1 VTVSLKED
9 ALVLVTEDDGGLQLG
24 GTSPL
29 GLYYHDTQ
37 FLSGFALRV
46 NGDRPLLLSVND
58 EQAYVAAFQL
68 MHATGITLG
77 TARHAQESL
86 SIRRTR
92 FLADGL
98 RERIGILNASPSEV
112 ELGIELEFEATFR
125 DMFAIRGYRDVTQDP
140 ATAEVKW
147 DGERL
152 VLGRTGKDGVHRTTT
167 ISVHP
172 TPDAVEGTCLRY
184 QRTLPR
190 QGVFSIELSAVPAE
204 DGVGEGP
211 APKGFD
217 DALDALNARYRRF
230 LRGCTRFSTSS
241 ETLDEGLIH
250 RSALDLRALLD
261 FEETGP
267 FPTAG
272 IPWYAAPFGRDALIC
287 AYQTLPWYP
296 DIARG
301 ALRLLARHQGTKV
314 DEFTE
319 EEPGKIFHEL
329 RRGELAR
336 LRVIPHSPFY
346 GSVDATPLFAAIFAE
361 TVKWTADR
369 ELWQELL
376 PAAERALE
384 WCGSKYGD
392 PDKDGYVQH
401 GVRTSEMRN
410 QGWKDSAMS
419 LSYPDGSW
427 VDLPAALVEVQAY
440 VHMAKSGLADLYEL
454 DGDRSRADR
463 LRGEA
468 RELAEQFDRDFWMPE
483 EHCYAQALDAH
494 RKQVAAVTSN
504 AGHAL
509 WAGIARPDR
518 AREVAERLMRP
529 DMFTGWGIRTLSSEY
544 PTYNPMSYHN
554 GSVWPHDNAM
564 IAEGFARY
572 GLKEEAAAVIEGLFE
587 AGKRFPDARLPEL
600 FCGFQRDL
608 RFSSRPADYLVA
620 CIPQAWSAGVVF
632 LCLRTLLGLRPHLA
646 ERRLVVD
653 PALPPWLE
661 YVVVEDMRVHDGKVS
676 FRAQRTRKGVRVE
689 GGGPRVMELGAEER
703 SEDPAVPVRATP

>member
-9 ALVLVTEDDGGLQLG
+9 ALVLVTEDDGGLPLG

-37 FLSGFALRV
+37 YLSGFALRV
-46 NGDRPLLLSVND
+46 NGERPLLLSVND
-58 EQAYVAAFQL
+58 EQAYVATFQL
-68 MHATGITLG
+68 MYASGVTLG
-77 TARHAQESL
+77 TARHAQDSL

-98 RERIGILNASPSEV
+98 RERIGILNATPGDVDLTV
-112 ELGIELEFEATFR
+112 EIEFEATFR
-125 DMFAIRGYRDVTQDP
+125 DMFAVRGYREVAQDVERSDI
-140 ATAEVKW
+140 EW
-147 DGERL
+147 DGDRL
-152 VLGRTGKDGVHRTTT
+152 VLGRTGKDGVRRTTT
-167 ISVHP
+167 IALQP
-172 TPDAVEGTCLRY
+172 TPDERDGACLRY
-184 QRTLPR
+184 RRRLGR
-190 QGVFSIELSAVPAE
+190 QGVLSIEVSAVPAE

-211 APKGFD
+211 APAGFD

-230 LRGCTRFSTSS
+230 LRGCTRFRTSS
-241 ETLDEGLIH
+241 ESLDEGLIH

-261 FEETGP
+261 FEDTGP

-287 AYQTLPWYP
+287 AYQTLSWYP

-314 DEFTE
+314 DERTE

-336 LRVIPHSPFY
+336 LGVIPHSPYY
-346 GSVDATPLFAAIFAE
+346 GSVDATPLFAAVFAE
-361 TVKWTADR
+361 AVKWTGDR
-369 ELWQELL
+369 ELWHDLL

-384 WCGSKYGD
+384 WCDGPYGD

-401 GVRTSEMRN
+401 GTRTNEIRN

-419 LSYPDGSW
+419 LSYPDGKW

-440 VHMAKSGLADLYEL
+440 VFMAKNGLADLYEL
-454 DGDRSRADR
+454 DGDRGRADE

-468 RELAEQFDRDFWMPE
+468 RELAEQFERDFWMPE
-483 EHCYAQALDAH
+483 ERCYAQALDAK
-494 RKQVAAVTSN
+494 RAQVTAVTSN

-509 WAGIARPDR
+509 WAGIARPER
-518 AREVAERLMRP
+518 AVELTHRLMQP
-529 DMFTGWGIRTLSSEY
+529 DMFTGWGIRTLSSGY

-554 GSVWPHDNAM
+554 GSVWPHDNAL

-572 GLKEEAAAVIEGLFE
+572 GMREESAAIIEGLFE

-608 RFSSRPADYLVA
+608 RFSARPADYLVA

-632 LCLRTLLGLRPHLA
+632 QCLRTLLGLRPHLA
-646 ERRLVVD
+646 ERRLVVE
-653 PALPPWLE
+653 PALPPWLTHIA
-661 YVVVEDMRVHDGKVS
+661 VEDMRVHDGRVT
-676 FRAQRTRKGVRVE
+676 FTAQRTRKGVRVE
-689 GGGPRVMELGAEER
+689 GGGPRIVELGTEAR
-703 SEDPAVPVRATP
+703 DSAAS